1 MLLSEASSPDLEKR
15 KGIIERLA
23 TDLQKNGIKFRQSSS
38 TALDIFNGVTSAQPI
53 YTAVANKNG
62 AFDIIDKS
70 VERAKLTQVPEGADP
85 LFGDYN
91 DRGKLVSLHASEH
104 GSSTG
109 YFEGDNGIGMRNVY
123 NSGGISIV
131 DSANVRI
138 AANGDPM
145 YAHFEWRKEEQDE
158 VLVRIEVLRNG
169 QITRYRTPKKRDLK
183 IYPNAWGEWLA
194 IRNMYYHSPN
204 PAPEQLY
211 GACLQYILETIGSST
226 VNAAIRG
233 GKDKYMIKPAKEL
246 LDILEDI
253 FSNKVIDN
261 NFDEVSNDNAEHPMI
276 QFTPCDYITIKINC
290 RRPTLTAKGVQFV
303 VTNTDKTLLY
313 ADIKENNDDINTFG
327 YEIPVGTVTI
337 WSEREGTN
345 KRVLDN
351 EKIGD
356 VARLIVNY
364 VKANKA
370 LAVQAAEIKAKTT
383 AFNQKANARAAA
395 EKERIAKKVEKTH
408 ARLDRRDAAKQ
419 LKNSNKVDDVAS
431 SLWGSDEEYDKFLDS
446 LL

>member
-15 KGIIERLA
+15 KGVIERLA
-23 TDLQKNGIKFRQSSS
+23 ADLQKNGIKFQQKSS
-38 TALDIFNGVTSAQPI
+38 TVLDIFNGVTSAQPI

-62 AFDIIDKS
+62 AFDLIDKS
-70 VERAKLTQVPEGADP
+70 VERAKLTRIPNGAAP

-91 DRGKLVSLHASEH
+91 DRGKLMSLHTSER

-109 YFEGDNGIGMRNVY
+109 YFKGDNGIGMRNVY
-123 NSGGISIV
+123 NSGGISIMSS
-131 DSANVRI
+131 DDVRI
-138 AANGDPM
+138 SKNGEPLFG
-145 YAHFEWRKEEQDE
+145 HFEWVKEEQD
-158 VLVRIEVLRNG
+158 VMLKSIDTISNG
-169 QITRYRTPKKRDLK
+169 SVVNHKAPSLHARKADPSLWT
-183 IYPNAWGEWLA
+183 AWRELMTSYFMGTK
-194 IRNMYYHSPN
+194 
-204 PAPEQLY
+204 PAGEQLY
-211 GACLQYILETIGSST
+211 DIALRFIVETIGTST
-226 VNAAIRG
+226 VNAAIKG
-233 GKDKYMIKPAKEL
+233 GKDKYMIKPAQEL

-261 NFDEVSNDNAEHPMI
+261 NFDEVSKENAEHPLI
-276 QFTPCDYITIKINC
+276 QFTPCDHITIKINC

-313 ADIKENNDDINTFG
+313 TDIRKNNDNINTFG

-337 WSEREGTN
+337 WSDKYYN
-345 KRVLDN
+345 KRTLN
-351 EKIGD
+351 YEKIGD

-364 VKANKA
+364 IKANKA
-370 LAVQAAEIKAKTT
+370 LAVQAAAIKAKTT
-383 AFNQKANARAAA
+383 AFNQKANARAVA
-395 EKERIAKKVEKTH
+395 EKERIAKEVEKAH

-419 LKNSNKVDDVAS
+419 LKNTNKVDDVAS

>member
-23 TDLQKNGIKFRQSSS
+23 TDLEKNGIKFRQSSS

-62 AFDIIDKS
+62 AFDLIDKS
-70 VERAKLTQVPEGADP
+70 VERAKLSKLPTGAAP

-91 DRGKLVSLHASEH
+91 DRGKLMSLHASER

-109 YFEGDNGIGMRNVY
+109 YFEGNNGIGMRHVY
-123 NSGGISIV
+123 NKGGIDIMNSDLIYRAKNGEIEYGHEEW
-131 DSANVRI
+131 DSAI
-138 AANGDPM
+138 
-145 YAHFEWRKEEQDE
+145 QD
-158 VLVRIEVLRNG
+158 VTLVRIDIIRNG
-169 QITRYRTPKKRDLK
+169 QLVTQKKPGKRELK
-183 IYPNAWGEWLA
+183 ANPNARTDWSNAIQNFYYGKRLA
-194 IRNMYYHSPN
+194 N
-204 PAPEQLY
+204 EELY
-211 GACLQYILETIGSST
+211 DAALQYIVGTISSTT
-226 VNAAIRG
+226 VNAAIKS

-253 FSNKVIDN
+253 FSSKVIDN
-261 NFDEVSNDNAEHPMI
+261 NFDEVSNENAEHPMI

-290 RRPTLTAKGVQFV
+290 RRPTLAAKGVQFV

-313 ADIKENNDDINTFG
+313 ADIRKNNDNINTFG
-327 YEIPVGTVTI
+327 YEIPVGNVTI
-337 WSEREGTN
+337 WSEKDDN
-345 KRVLDN
+345 KRILDYT
-351 EKIGD
+351 KIGD

-364 VKANKA
+364 VKANKE
-370 LAVQAAEIKAKTT
+370 LAIQAAKIKAKTT
-383 AFNQKANARAAA
+383 AFNQKVNTRAAA
-395 EKERIAKKVEKTH
+395 EKERIAKEVEKAH

-419 LKNSNKVDDVAS
+419 LKNPNKVDDVAS
-431 SLWGSDEEYDKFLDS
+431 SLFGSDEEYDKFLDS

>member
-15 KGIIERLA
+15 KGVIERLA
-23 TDLQKNGIKFRQSSS
+23 ADLQKNGIKFQQKSS

-62 AFDIIDKS
+62 AFDLIDKS
-70 VERAKLTQVPEGADP
+70 VERAKLTRIPNSAAP

-91 DRGKLVSLHASEH
+91 DRGKLMSLHTSER

-109 YFEGDNGIGMRNVY
+109 YFEGDNGIGMRNVH
-123 NSGGISIV
+123 NSGGISIMSS
-131 DSANVRI
+131 DDVRI
-138 AANGDPM
+138 SKNGEPLFG
-145 YAHFEWRKEEQDE
+145 HFEWVKEEQD
-158 VLVRIEVLRNG
+158 VMLKSIDTISNGSVVNHKAPGLRARKADPSLW
-169 QITRYRTPKKRDLK
+169 T
-183 IYPNAWGEWLA
+183 AWRELMKSYFMGTK
-194 IRNMYYHSPN
+194 
-204 PAPEQLY
+204 PAGEQLY
-211 GACLQYILETIGSST
+211 DIALRFIVETIGTST
-226 VNAAIRG
+226 VNAAIKG
-233 GKDKYMIKPAKEL
+233 GKDKYMIKPAQEL

-261 NFDEVSNDNAEHPMI
+261 NFDEVSKENAEHPII
-276 QFTPCDYITIKINC
+276 QFTPCDHITIKINC

-313 ADIKENNDDINTFG
+313 TDIRKNNDNINTFG

-337 WSEREGTN
+337 WSDKYYN
-345 KRVLDN
+345 KRTLN
-351 EKIGD
+351 YEKIGD

-364 VKANKA
+364 IKANKA
-370 LAVQAAEIKAKTT
+370 LAVQAAAIKAKTT
-383 AFNQKANARAAA
+383 AFNQKANARAVA
-395 EKERIAKKVEKTH
+395 EKERIAKEVEKAH

-419 LKNSNKVDDVAS
+419 LKNTNKVDDVAS

>member
-15 KGIIERLA
+15 KGVIERLA
-23 TDLQKNGIKFRQSSS
+23 TDLEKNGIKFRQSSS

-53 YTAVANKNG
+53 YTAIANKNG
-62 AFDIIDKS
+62 AFDLIDKS
-70 VERAKLTQVPEGADP
+70 VERAKLTRIPNGAAP

-91 DRGKLVSLHASEH
+91 DRGKLMSLHTSER

-109 YFEGDNGIGMRNVY
+109 YFKGDNGIGMRNVY
-123 NSGGISIV
+123 NSGGISIMSS
-131 DSANVRI
+131 DDVRI
-138 AANGDPM
+138 SKNGEPLFG
-145 YAHFEWRKEEQDE
+145 HFEWVKEEQD
-158 VLVRIEVLRNG
+158 VMLKSIDTISNG
-169 QITRYRTPKKRDLK
+169 SVVNHKAPSLHARKADPSLWT
-183 IYPNAWGEWLA
+183 AWRELMKSYFMGTK
-194 IRNMYYHSPN
+194 
-204 PAPEQLY
+204 PAGEQLY
-211 GACLQYILETIGSST
+211 DIALRFIVETIGTST
-226 VNAAIRG
+226 VNAAIKG
-233 GKDKYMIKPAKEL
+233 GKDKYMIKPAQEL

-261 NFDEVSNDNAEHPMI
+261 NFDEVSKENAEHPLI
-276 QFTPCDYITIKINC
+276 QFTPCDHITIKINC

-313 ADIKENNDDINTFG
+313 TDIRKNNDNINTFG

-337 WSEREGTN
+337 WSDKDDN
-345 KRVLDN
+345 KRTLN
-351 EKIGD
+351 YEKIGD

-370 LAVQAAEIKAKTT
+370 LAVQAAAIKAKTT
-383 AFNQKANARAAA
+383 AFNQKANARAVA
-395 EKERIAKKVEKTH
+395 EKERIAKEVEKAH

-419 LKNSNKVDDVAS
+419 LKNLNKVDDVAS

>member
-23 TDLQKNGIKFRQSSS
+23 TDLEKNGIKFRQSSS

-62 AFDIIDKS
+62 AFDLIDKS
-70 VERAKLTQVPEGADP
+70 VERAKLTRIPNSAAP

-91 DRGKLVSLHASEH
+91 DRGKLMSLHTSER

-109 YFEGDNGIGMRNVY
+109 YFKGDNGIGMRNVY
-123 NSGGISIV
+123 NSGGISIMSS
-131 DSANVRI
+131 DDVRI
-138 AANGDPM
+138 SKNGEPLFG
-145 YAHFEWRKEEQDE
+145 HFEWVKEEQD
-158 VLVRIEVLRNG
+158 VMLKSIDTISNG
-169 QITRYRTPKKRDLK
+169 SVVNHKAPSLHARKADPSLWT
-183 IYPNAWGEWLA
+183 AWRELMKSYFMGTK
-194 IRNMYYHSPN
+194 
-204 PAPEQLY
+204 PAGEQLY
-211 GACLQYILETIGSST
+211 DIALRFIVETIGTST
-226 VNAAIRG
+226 VNAAIKG
-233 GKDKYMIKPAKEL
+233 GKDKYMIKPAQEL

-261 NFDEVSNDNAEHPMI
+261 NFDEVSKENAEHPII
-276 QFTPCDYITIKINC
+276 QFTPCDHITIKINC

-313 ADIKENNDDINTFG
+313 TDIKKNNDNINTFG

-337 WSEREGTN
+337 WSDKYYN
-345 KRVLDN
+345 KRTLN
-351 EKIGD
+351 YEKIGD

-364 VKANKA
+364 IKANKA
-370 LAVQAAEIKAKTT
+370 LAVQAAAIKAKTT
-383 AFNQKANARAAA
+383 AFNQKANARAVA
-395 EKERIAKKVEKTH
+395 EKERIAKEVEKTH

>member
-15 KGIIERLA
+15 KGVIERLA
-23 TDLQKNGIKFRQSSS
+23 TDLEKNGIKFRQSSS

-62 AFDIIDKS
+62 AFDLIDKS
-70 VERAKLTQVPEGADP
+70 VERAKLTRIPNSAAP

-91 DRGKLVSLHASEH
+91 DRGKLMSLHTSER

-123 NSGGISIV
+123 NSGGISIMSS
-131 DSANVRI
+131 DDVRI
-138 AANGDPM
+138 SKNGEPLFG
-145 YAHFEWRKEEQDE
+145 HFEWVNEEQD
-158 VLVRIEVLRNG
+158 VMLKSIDTISNGSVVNHKAPGLRARKADPSLW
-169 QITRYRTPKKRDLK
+169 T
-183 IYPNAWGEWLA
+183 AWRELMKSYFMGTK
-194 IRNMYYHSPN
+194 
-204 PAPEQLY
+204 PAGEQLY
-211 GACLQYILETIGSST
+211 DIALRFIVETIGTST
-226 VNAAIRG
+226 VNAAIKG
-233 GKDKYMIKPAKEL
+233 GKDKYMIKPAQEL

-253 FSNKVIDN
+253 FSSKVIDN
-261 NFDEVSNDNAEHPMI
+261 NFDEVSKENAEHPII
-276 QFTPCDYITIKINC
+276 QFTPCDHITIKINC

-313 ADIKENNDDINTFG
+313 TDIRKNNDNINTFG

-337 WSEREGTN
+337 WSDKYYN
-345 KRVLDN
+345 KRTLN
-351 EKIGD
+351 YEKIGD

-370 LAVQAAEIKAKTT
+370 LAVQAAAIKAKTT
-383 AFNQKANARAAA
+383 AFNQKANARAVA
-395 EKERIAKKVEKTH
+395 EKERIAKEVEKAH

-419 LKNSNKVDDVAS
+419 LKNTNKVDDVAS

>member
-15 KGIIERLA
+15 KGVIERLA
-23 TDLQKNGIKFRQSSS
+23 TDLEKNGIKFRQSSS

-62 AFDIIDKS
+62 AFDLIDKS
-70 VERAKLTQVPEGADP
+70 VERAKLTRIPNGAAP

-91 DRGKLVSLHASEH
+91 DRGKLMSLHTSER

-109 YFEGDNGIGMRNVY
+109 YFKGDNGIGMRNVY
-123 NSGGISIV
+123 NSGGISIMSS
-131 DSANVRI
+131 DDVRI
-138 AANGDPM
+138 SKNGEPLFG
-145 YAHFEWRKEEQDE
+145 HFEWVKEEQD
-158 VLVRIEVLRNG
+158 VMLKSIDTISNG
-169 QITRYRTPKKRDLK
+169 SVVNHKAPSLHARKADPSLWT
-183 IYPNAWGEWLA
+183 AWRELMKSYFMGTK
-194 IRNMYYHSPN
+194 
-204 PAPEQLY
+204 PAGEQLY
-211 GACLQYILETIGSST
+211 DIALRFIVETIGTST
-226 VNAAIRG
+226 VNAAIKG
-233 GKDKYMIKPAKEL
+233 GKDKYMIKPAQEL

-261 NFDEVSNDNAEHPMI
+261 NFDEVSKENAEHPII
-276 QFTPCDYITIKINC
+276 QFTPCDHITIKINC

-313 ADIKENNDDINTFG
+313 TDIRKNNDNINTFG

-337 WSEREGTN
+337 WSDKDDN
-345 KRVLDN
+345 KRTLN
-351 EKIGD
+351 YEKIGD

-370 LAVQAAEIKAKTT
+370 LAVQAAAIKAKTT
-383 AFNQKANARAAA
+383 AFNQKANARAVA
-395 EKERIAKKVEKTH
+395 EKERIAKEVEKAH

-419 LKNSNKVDDVAS
+419 LKNLNKVDDVAS

>member
-23 TDLQKNGIKFRQSSS
+23 TDLEKNGIKFRQSSS

-62 AFDIIDKS
+62 AFDLIDKS
-70 VERAKLTQVPEGADP
+70 VERAKLSKLPTGAAP

-91 DRGKLVSLHASEH
+91 DKGKLVSLHQSEH

-109 YFEGDNGIGMRNVY
+109 YFEGNNGIGMRHVY
-123 NSGGISIV
+123 NKGGIDIMNSDLIYRAKNGEIEYGHEEWY
-131 DSANVRI
+131 SAI
-138 AANGDPM
+138 
-145 YAHFEWRKEEQDE
+145 QD
-158 VLVRIEVLRNG
+158 VTLVRIDIIRNG
-169 QITRYRTPKKRDLK
+169 QLVTQKKPGKRELK
-183 IYPNAWGEWLA
+183 ANPNARTDWSNAIQNFYYGKRLA
-194 IRNMYYHSPN
+194 N
-204 PAPEQLY
+204 EELY
-211 GACLQYILETIGSST
+211 DAALQYIVGTISSTT
-226 VNAAIRG
+226 VNAAIKS

-253 FSNKVIDN
+253 FSSKVIDN
-261 NFDEVSNDNAEHPMI
+261 NFDEVSNENAEHPMI

-290 RRPTLTAKGVQFV
+290 RRPTLAAKGVQFV

-313 ADIKENNDDINTFG
+313 ADIRKNNDNINTFG
-327 YEIPVGTVTI
+327 YEIPVGNVTI
-337 WSEREGTN
+337 WSEKDDN
-345 KRVLDN
+345 KRILDYT
-351 EKIGD
+351 KIGD

-364 VKANKA
+364 VKANKE
-370 LAVQAAEIKAKTT
+370 LAIQAAKIKAKTT
-383 AFNQKANARAAA
+383 AFNQKVNTRAAA
-395 EKERIAKKVEKTH
+395 EKERIAKEVEKAH

-419 LKNSNKVDDVAS
+419 LKNPNKVDDVAS

>member
-23 TDLQKNGIKFRQSSS
+23 ADLQKNGIKFQQKGS

-62 AFDIIDKS
+62 AFDLIDKS
-70 VERAKLTQVPEGADP
+70 VERAKLTRMPNDAYP
-85 LFGDYN
+85 LFGNYN
-91 DRGKLVSLHASEH
+91 DKGKLVSLHQSEH

-109 YFEGDNGIGMRNVY
+109 YYEGENGIGMRHVY
-123 NSGGISIV
+123 NKGGIDIMNSDLIYRAKNGEIEYGHEEW
-131 DSANVRI
+131 DSAI
-138 AANGDPM
+138 
-145 YAHFEWRKEEQDE
+145 QD
-158 VLVRIEVLRNG
+158 VTLVRIDIIRNG
-169 QITRYRTPKKRDLK
+169 QLVTQKKPGKRELK
-183 IYPNAWGEWLA
+183 ANPNARTDWSNA
-194 IRNMYYHSPN
+194 IQNFYGKRLTN
-204 PAPEQLY
+204 EELY
-211 GACLQYILETIGSST
+211 DAALQYIVGTIGTTT
-226 VNAAIRG
+226 VNAAIKS

-253 FSNKVIDN
+253 FSSKVIDN
-261 NFDEVSNDNAEHPMI
+261 NFDEVSNENAEHPII

-290 RRPTLTAKGVQFV
+290 RRPTLAAKGVQFV

-313 ADIKENNDDINTFG
+313 ADIRKNNDNINTFG
-327 YEIPVGTVTI
+327 YEIPVGNVTI
-337 WSEREGTN
+337 WSEKDDN
-345 KRVLDN
+345 KRILDYT
-351 EKIGD
+351 KIGD

-364 VKANKA
+364 VKANKE
-370 LAVQAAEIKAKTT
+370 LAIQAAKIKAKTT
-383 AFNQKANARAAA
+383 AFNQKVNTRAAA
-395 EKERIAKKVEKTH
+395 EKERIAKEVEKAH

>member
-15 KGIIERLA
+15 KGVIERLA
-23 TDLQKNGIKFRQSSS
+23 TDLEKNGIKFRQSSS

-62 AFDIIDKS
+62 AFDLIDKS
-70 VERAKLTQVPEGADP
+70 VERAKLTRIPNSAAP

-91 DRGKLVSLHASEH
+91 DRGKLMSLHTSER

-109 YFEGDNGIGMRNVY
+109 YFKGDNGIGMRNVY
-123 NSGGISIV
+123 NSGGISIMSS
-131 DSANVRI
+131 DDVRI
-138 AANGDPM
+138 SKNGEPLFG
-145 YAHFEWRKEEQDE
+145 HFEWVKEEQD
-158 VLVRIEVLRNG
+158 VMLKSIDTISNGSVVNHKAPGLRARKADPSLW
-169 QITRYRTPKKRDLK
+169 T
-183 IYPNAWGEWLA
+183 AWRELMKSYFMGTK
-194 IRNMYYHSPN
+194 
-204 PAPEQLY
+204 PAGEQLY
-211 GACLQYILETIGSST
+211 DITLRFIVETIGTST
-226 VNAAIRG
+226 VNAAIKG
-233 GKDKYMIKPAKEL
+233 GKDKYMIKPAQEL

-261 NFDEVSNDNAEHPMI
+261 NFDEVSKENAEHPLI
-276 QFTPCDYITIKINC
+276 QFTPCDHITIKINC

-313 ADIKENNDDINTFG
+313 TDIRKNNDNINTFG

-337 WSEREGTN
+337 WSDKDDN
-345 KRVLDN
+345 KRTLN
-351 EKIGD
+351 YEKIGD

-370 LAVQAAEIKAKTT
+370 LAVQAAAIKAKTT
-383 AFNQKANARAAA
+383 AFNQKANARATA
-395 EKERIAKKVEKTH
+395 EKERIAKEVEKAH

-419 LKNSNKVDDVAS
+419 LKNTNKVDDVAS

>member
-15 KGIIERLA
+15 KGVIERLA
-23 TDLQKNGIKFRQSSS
+23 TDLEKNGIKFRQSSS

-62 AFDIIDKS
+62 AFDLIDKS
-70 VERAKLTQVPEGADP
+70 VERAKLTRIPNGAAP

-91 DRGKLVSLHASEH
+91 DRGKLMSLHTSER

-109 YFEGDNGIGMRNVY
+109 YFKGDNGIGMRNVY
-123 NSGGISIV
+123 NSGGISIMSS
-131 DSANVRI
+131 DDVRI
-138 AANGDPM
+138 SKNGEPLFG
-145 YAHFEWRKEEQDE
+145 HFEWVKEEQD
-158 VLVRIEVLRNG
+158 VMLKSIDTISNGSVVNHKAPGLRARKADPSLW
-169 QITRYRTPKKRDLK
+169 T
-183 IYPNAWGEWLA
+183 AWRELMKSYFMGTK
-194 IRNMYYHSPN
+194 
-204 PAPEQLY
+204 PAGEQLY
-211 GACLQYILETIGSST
+211 DIALRFIVETIGTST
-226 VNAAIRG
+226 VNAAIKG
-233 GKDKYMIKPAKEL
+233 GKDKYMIKPAQEL

-261 NFDEVSNDNAEHPMI
+261 NFDEVSKENAEHPII
-276 QFTPCDYITIKINC
+276 QFTPCDHITIKINC

-313 ADIKENNDDINTFG
+313 TDIRKNNDNINTFG

-337 WSEREGTN
+337 WSDKDDN
-345 KRVLDN
+345 KRTLN
-351 EKIGD
+351 YEKIGD

-364 VKANKA
+364 IKANKA
-370 LAVQAAEIKAKTT
+370 LAVQAAAIKAKTT
-383 AFNQKANARAAA
+383 AFNQKANARAVA
-395 EKERIAKKVEKTH
+395 EKERIAKEVEKAH

-419 LKNSNKVDDVAS
+419 LKNLNKVDDVAS

>member
-15 KGIIERLA
+15 KGVIERLA
-23 TDLQKNGIKFRQSSS
+23 ADLQKNGIKFQQKSS

-62 AFDIIDKS
+62 AFDLIDKS
-70 VERAKLTQVPEGADP
+70 VERAKLTRIPNSAAP

-91 DRGKLVSLHASEH
+91 DRGKLMSLHTSER

-109 YFEGDNGIGMRNVY
+109 YFKGDNGIGMRNVY
-123 NSGGISIV
+123 NSGGISIMSS
-131 DSANVRI
+131 DDVRI
-138 AANGDPM
+138 SKNGEPLFG
-145 YAHFEWRKEEQDE
+145 HFEWVKEEQD
-158 VLVRIEVLRNG
+158 VMLKSIDTISNG
-169 QITRYRTPKKRDLK
+169 SVVNHKAPSLHARKADPSLWT
-183 IYPNAWGEWLA
+183 AWRELMKSYFMGTK
-194 IRNMYYHSPN
+194 
-204 PAPEQLY
+204 PAGEQLY
-211 GACLQYILETIGSST
+211 DIALRFIVETIGTST
-226 VNAAIRG
+226 VNAAIKG
-233 GKDKYMIKPAKEL
+233 GKDKYMIKPAQEL

-261 NFDEVSNDNAEHPMI
+261 NFDEVSKENAEHPLI
-276 QFTPCDYITIKINC
+276 QFTPCDHITIKINC

-313 ADIKENNDDINTFG
+313 TDIRKNNDNINTFG

-337 WSEREGTN
+337 WSDKDYN
-345 KRVLDN
+345 KRTLN
-351 EKIGD
+351 YEKIGD

-370 LAVQAAEIKAKTT
+370 LAVQAAAIKAKTT
-383 AFNQKANARAAA
+383 AFNQKANARAVA
-395 EKERIAKKVEKTH
+395 EKERIAKEVEKAH

-419 LKNSNKVDDVAS
+419 LKNTNKVDDVAS

>member
-23 TDLQKNGIKFRQSSS
+23 TDLEKNGIKFRQSSS

-62 AFDIIDKS
+62 AFDLIDKS
-70 VERAKLTQVPEGADP
+70 VERAKLTRIPNGAAP

-91 DRGKLVSLHASEH
+91 DRGKLMSLHTSER

-109 YFEGDNGIGMRNVY
+109 YFKGDNGIGMRNVY
-123 NSGGISIV
+123 NSGGISIMSS
-131 DSANVRI
+131 DDVRI
-138 AANGDPM
+138 SKNGEPLFG
-145 YAHFEWRKEEQDE
+145 HFEWVKEEQD
-158 VLVRIEVLRNG
+158 VMLKSIDTISNG
-169 QITRYRTPKKRDLK
+169 SVVNHKAPSLHARKADPSLWT
-183 IYPNAWGEWLA
+183 AWRELMKSYFMGTK
-194 IRNMYYHSPN
+194 
-204 PAPEQLY
+204 PAGEQLY
-211 GACLQYILETIGSST
+211 DIALRFIVETIGTST
-226 VNAAIRG
+226 VNAAIKG
-233 GKDKYMIKPAKEL
+233 GKDKYMIKPAQEL

-261 NFDEVSNDNAEHPMI
+261 NFDEVSKENAEHPII
-276 QFTPCDYITIKINC
+276 QFTPCDHITIKINC

-313 ADIKENNDDINTFG
+313 TDIRKNNDNINTFG

-337 WSEREGTN
+337 WSDKDDN
-345 KRVLDN
+345 KRTLN
-351 EKIGD
+351 YEKIGD

-370 LAVQAAEIKAKTT
+370 LAVQAAAIKAKTT
-383 AFNQKANARAAA
+383 AFNQKANARAVA
-395 EKERIAKKVEKTH
+395 EKERIAKEVETAH

-419 LKNSNKVDDVAS
+419 LKNLNKVDDVAS

>member
-15 KGIIERLA
+15 KGVIERLA
-23 TDLQKNGIKFRQSSS
+23 ADLQKNGIKFQQKSS

-62 AFDIIDKS
+62 AFDLIDKS
-70 VERAKLTQVPEGADP
+70 VERAKLTRIPDSAAP

-91 DRGKLVSLHASEH
+91 DRGKLMSLHTSER

-109 YFEGDNGIGMRNVY
+109 YFKGDNGIGMRNVY
-123 NSGGISIV
+123 NSGGISIMSS
-131 DSANVRI
+131 DDVRI
-138 AANGDPM
+138 SKNGEPLFG
-145 YAHFEWRKEEQDE
+145 HFEWVKEEQD
-158 VLVRIEVLRNG
+158 VMLKSIDTISNGSVVNHKAPGLRARKADPSLW
-169 QITRYRTPKKRDLK
+169 T
-183 IYPNAWGEWLA
+183 AWRELMKSYFMGTK
-194 IRNMYYHSPN
+194 
-204 PAPEQLY
+204 PAGEQLY
-211 GACLQYILETIGSST
+211 DIALRFIVETIGTST
-226 VNAAIRG
+226 VNAAIKG
-233 GKDKYMIKPAKEL
+233 GKDKYMIKPAQEL

-261 NFDEVSNDNAEHPMI
+261 NFDEVSKENAEHPLI
-276 QFTPCDYITIKINC
+276 QFTPCDHITIKINC

-313 ADIKENNDDINTFG
+313 TDIRKNNDNINTFG

-337 WSEREGTN
+337 WSDKYYN
-345 KRVLDN
+345 KRTLN
-351 EKIGD
+351 YEKIGD

-364 VKANKA
+364 IKANKA
-370 LAVQAAEIKAKTT
+370 LAVQAAAIKAKTT
-383 AFNQKANARAAA
+383 AFNQKANARATA
-395 EKERIAKKVEKTH
+395 EKERIAKEVEKAH
-408 ARLDRRDAAKQ
+408 ARLDIRDAAKQ
-419 LKNSNKVDDVAS
+419 LKNTNKVDDVAS

>member
-15 KGIIERLA
+15 KGVIERLA
-23 TDLQKNGIKFRQSSS
+23 TDLEKNGIKFRQSSS

-62 AFDIIDKS
+62 AFDLIDKS
-70 VERAKLTQVPEGADP
+70 VERAKLTRIPNGAAP

-91 DRGKLVSLHASEH
+91 DRGKLMSLHTSER

-109 YFEGDNGIGMRNVY
+109 YFKGDNGIGMRNVY
-123 NSGGISIV
+123 NSGGISIMSS
-131 DSANVRI
+131 DDVRI
-138 AANGDPM
+138 SKNGEPLFG
-145 YAHFEWRKEEQDE
+145 HFEWVKEEQD
-158 VLVRIEVLRNG
+158 VMLKSIDTISNG
-169 QITRYRTPKKRDLK
+169 SVVNHKAPSLHARKADPSLWT
-183 IYPNAWGEWLA
+183 AWRELMKSYFMGTK
-194 IRNMYYHSPN
+194 
-204 PAPEQLY
+204 PAGEQLY
-211 GACLQYILETIGSST
+211 DIALRFIVETIGTST
-226 VNAAIRG
+226 VNAAIKG
-233 GKDKYMIKPAKEL
+233 GKDKYMIKPAQEL

-261 NFDEVSNDNAEHPMI
+261 NFDEVSKENAEHPLI
-276 QFTPCDYITIKINC
+276 QFTPCDHITIKINC

-313 ADIKENNDDINTFG
+313 TDIRKNNDNINTFG

-337 WSEREGTN
+337 WSDKDDN
-345 KRVLDN
+345 KRTLN
-351 EKIGD
+351 YEKIGD

-370 LAVQAAEIKAKTT
+370 LAVQAAAIKAKTT
-383 AFNQKANARAAA
+383 AFKQKANARAVA
-395 EKERIAKKVEKTH
+395 EKERIAKEVEKSH

-419 LKNSNKVDDVAS
+419 LKNTNKVDDVAS

>member
-15 KGIIERLA
+15 KGVIERLA
-23 TDLQKNGIKFRQSSS
+23 ADLQKNGIKFQQKSS

-62 AFDIIDKS
+62 AFDLIDKS
-70 VERAKLTQVPEGADP
+70 VERAKLTSIPNYADP

-91 DRGKLVSLHASEH
+91 DRGKLMSLHTSER

-109 YFEGDNGIGMRNVY
+109 YFKGVNGIGMRKVY
-123 NSGGISIV
+123 NSGGISIMSS
-131 DSANVRI
+131 DDVRI
-138 AANGDPM
+138 SKNGEPLFG
-145 YAHFEWRKEEQDE
+145 HFEWVKEEQD
-158 VLVRIEVLRNG
+158 VMLKSIDTISNG
-169 QITRYRTPKKRDLK
+169 SVVNHKAPSLHARKADPSLWT
-183 IYPNAWGEWLA
+183 AWRELMKSYFMGTK
-194 IRNMYYHSPN
+194 
-204 PAPEQLY
+204 PAREQLY
-211 GACLQYILETIGSST
+211 DIALRFIVETIGTST
-226 VNAAIRG
+226 VNAAIKG
-233 GKDKYMIKPAKEL
+233 GKDKYMIKPAQEL

-261 NFDEVSNDNAEHPMI
+261 NFDEVSKENAEHPLI
-276 QFTPCDYITIKINC
+276 QFTPCDHITIKINC

-313 ADIKENNDDINTFG
+313 TDIRKNNDNINTFG

-337 WSEREGTN
+337 WSDKHYN
-345 KRVLDN
+345 KRTLN
-351 EKIGD
+351 YEKIGD

-364 VKANKA
+364 IKANKA
-370 LAVQAAEIKAKTT
+370 LAVQAAAIKAKTT
-383 AFNQKANARAAA
+383 AFNQKANARAVA
-395 EKERIAKKVEKTH
+395 EKERIAKEVEKAH

-419 LKNSNKVDDVAS
+419 LKNTNKVDDVAS

>member
-15 KGIIERLA
+15 KGIIERLT
-23 TDLQKNGIKFRQSSS
+23 TDLEKNGIKFRQSSS

-62 AFDIIDKS
+62 AFDLIDKS
-70 VERAKLTQVPEGADP
+70 VERAKLTRIPNGAAP

-91 DRGKLVSLHASEH
+91 DRGKLMSLHTSER

-123 NSGGISIV
+123 NSGGISIMSS
-131 DSANVRI
+131 DDVRI
-138 AANGDPM
+138 SKNGEPLFG
-145 YAHFEWRKEEQDE
+145 HFEWVKEEQD
-158 VLVRIEVLRNG
+158 VMLKSIDTISNGSVVNHKAPGLR
-169 QITRYRTPKKRDLK
+169 TRKADPSLWT
-183 IYPNAWGEWLA
+183 AWRELMKSYFMGTK
-194 IRNMYYHSPN
+194 
-204 PAPEQLY
+204 PAGEQLY
-211 GACLQYILETIGSST
+211 DIALRFIVETIGTST
-226 VNAAIRG
+226 VNAAIKG
-233 GKDKYMIKPAKEL
+233 GKDKYMIKPAQEL

-261 NFDEVSNDNAEHPMI
+261 NLVEVSKENAEHPII
-276 QFTPCDYITIKINC
+276 QFTPCDHITIKINC

-313 ADIKENNDDINTFG
+313 TDIRKNNDNINTFG

-337 WSEREGTN
+337 WSDKDDN
-345 KRVLDN
+345 KRTLN
-351 EKIGD
+351 YEKIGD

-370 LAVQAAEIKAKTT
+370 LAVQAAAIKAKTT
-383 AFNQKANARAAA
+383 AFNQKANARAVA
-395 EKERIAKKVEKTH
+395 EKERIAKEVEKAH

-419 LKNSNKVDDVAS
+419 LKNTNKVDDVAS

>member
-15 KGIIERLA
+15 KSVIERLA
-23 TDLQKNGIKFRQSSS
+23 TDLEKNGIKFRQSSS

-62 AFDIIDKS
+62 AFDLIDKS
-70 VERAKLTQVPEGADP
+70 VERAKLTRIPNGAAP

-91 DRGKLVSLHASEH
+91 DRGKLMSLHTSER

-109 YFEGDNGIGMRNVY
+109 YFKGDNGIGMRNVY
-123 NSGGISIV
+123 NSGGISIMSS
-131 DSANVRI
+131 DDVRI
-138 AANGDPM
+138 SKNGEPLFG
-145 YAHFEWRKEEQDE
+145 HFEWVKEEQD
-158 VLVRIEVLRNG
+158 VMLKSIDTISNG
-169 QITRYRTPKKRDLK
+169 SVVNHKAPSLHARKADPSLWT
-183 IYPNAWGEWLA
+183 AWRELMKSYFMGTK
-194 IRNMYYHSPN
+194 
-204 PAPEQLY
+204 PAGEQLY
-211 GACLQYILETIGSST
+211 DIALRFIVETIGTST
-226 VNAAIRG
+226 VNAAIKG
-233 GKDKYMIKPAKEL
+233 GKDKYMIKPAQEL

-261 NFDEVSNDNAEHPMI
+261 NFDEVSKENAEHPLI
-276 QFTPCDYITIKINC
+276 QFTPCDHITIKINC

-313 ADIKENNDDINTFG
+313 TDIRKNNDNINTFG

-337 WSEREGTN
+337 WSDKDDN
-345 KRVLDN
+345 KRTLN
-351 EKIGD
+351 YEKIGD

-364 VKANKA
+364 VKANKT
-370 LAVQAAEIKAKTT
+370 LAVQAAAIKAKTT
-383 AFNQKANARAAA
+383 AFNQKANARAVA
-395 EKERIAKKVEKTH
+395 EKERIAKEVEKAH

-419 LKNSNKVDDVAS
+419 LKNLNKVDDVAS

>member
-23 TDLQKNGIKFRQSSS
+23 IDLEKNGIKFRQSSS

-70 VERAKLTQVPEGADP
+70 VERAKLSRLPDGAAP

-91 DRGKLVSLHASEH
+91 DRGKLMSLHTSKR

-123 NSGGISIV
+123 NSGGISIMSS
-131 DSANVRI
+131 DDVRVST
-138 AANGDPM
+138 NGETLFG
-145 YAHFEWRKEEQDE
+145 HFEWVNAEQD
-158 VLVRIEVLRNG
+158 VMLKRIDTIVNGSIVNHKAPGLRA
-169 QITRYRTPKKRDLK
+169 RK
-183 IYPNAWGEWLA
+183 A
-194 IRNMYYHSPN
+194 N
-204 PAPEQLY
+204 PSLWTDWRELIKSYFMGTKPAGEQLY
-211 GACLQYILETIGSST
+211 DIALRFIVETIGTTT
-226 VNAAIRG
+226 VNAAIKG
-233 GKDKYMIKPAKEL
+233 GKDKYMIKPAQEL
-246 LDILEDI
+246 LEILEDV
-253 FSNKVIDN
+253 FSSKIIDN
-261 NFDEVSNDNAEHPMI
+261 NFDEVSNTNAEHPMI
-276 QFTPCDYITIKINC
+276 QFTPCDYITIKVNVS
-290 RRPTLTAKGVQFV
+290 RPTLTARGVLFTV
-303 VTNTDKTLLY
+303 LNTDKTILY
-313 ADIKENNDDINTFG
+313 NDVRKNNEAINTPG
-327 YEIPVGTVTI
+327 YEIKIGAITVM
-337 WSEREGTN
+337 SERIDG

-351 EKIGD
+351 AKIGD

-383 AFNQKANARAAA
+383 AFNQKANARATA
-395 EKERIAKKVEKTH
+395 EKERIAKEVEKAR

-431 SLWGSDEEYDKFLDS
+431 SLWGSDEDYDKFLDS

>member
-15 KGIIERLA
+15 KGVIERLA
-23 TDLQKNGIKFRQSSS
+23 ADLQKNGIKFQQKSS

-62 AFDIIDKS
+62 AFDLIDKS
-70 VERAKLTQVPEGADP
+70 VERAKLTRIPNGAAP

-91 DRGKLVSLHASEH
+91 DRGKLMSLHTSER

-109 YFEGDNGIGMRNVY
+109 YFKGDNGIGMRNVY
-123 NSGGISIV
+123 NSGGISIMSS
-131 DSANVRI
+131 DDVRI
-138 AANGDPM
+138 SKNGEPLFG
-145 YAHFEWRKEEQDE
+145 HFEWVKEEQD
-158 VLVRIEVLRNG
+158 VMLKSIDTISNG
-169 QITRYRTPKKRDLK
+169 SVVNHKAPSLHARKADPSLWT
-183 IYPNAWGEWLA
+183 AWRELMKSYFMGTK
-194 IRNMYYHSPN
+194 
-204 PAPEQLY
+204 PAGEQLY
-211 GACLQYILETIGSST
+211 DIALRFIVETIGTST
-226 VNAAIRG
+226 VNAAIKG
-233 GKDKYMIKPAKEL
+233 GKDKYMIKPAQEL

-261 NFDEVSNDNAEHPMI
+261 NFDEVSKENAEHPLI
-276 QFTPCDYITIKINC
+276 QFTPCDHITIKINC

-313 ADIKENNDDINTFG
+313 TDIRKNNDNINTFG

-337 WSEREGTN
+337 WSDKDDN
-345 KRVLDN
+345 KRTLN
-351 EKIGD
+351 YEKIGD

-370 LAVQAAEIKAKTT
+370 LAVQAAAIKAKTT
-383 AFNQKANARAAA
+383 AFNQKANARATA
-395 EKERIAKKVEKTH
+395 EKERIAKEVEKAH

-419 LKNSNKVDDVAS
+419 LKNTNKVDDVAS

>member
-15 KGIIERLA
+15 KGVIERLA
-23 TDLQKNGIKFRQSSS
+23 TDLEKNGIKFKQSSS

-62 AFDIIDKS
+62 AFDLIDKS
-70 VERAKLTQVPEGADP
+70 VERAKLTRIPNGAAP

-91 DRGKLVSLHASEH
+91 DRGKLMSLHTSER

-109 YFEGDNGIGMRNVY
+109 YFKGDNGIGMRNVY
-123 NSGGISIV
+123 NSGGISIMSS
-131 DSANVRI
+131 DDVRI
-138 AANGDPM
+138 SKNGEPLFG
-145 YAHFEWRKEEQDE
+145 HFEWVKEEQD
-158 VLVRIEVLRNG
+158 VMLKSIDTISNG
-169 QITRYRTPKKRDLK
+169 SVVNHKAPSLHARKADPSLWT
-183 IYPNAWGEWLA
+183 AWRELMKSYFMGTK
-194 IRNMYYHSPN
+194 
-204 PAPEQLY
+204 PAGEQLY
-211 GACLQYILETIGSST
+211 DIALRFIVETIGTST
-226 VNAAIRG
+226 VNAAIKG
-233 GKDKYMIKPAKEL
+233 GKDKYMIKPAQEL

-261 NFDEVSNDNAEHPMI
+261 NFDEVSKENAEHPII
-276 QFTPCDYITIKINC
+276 QFTPCDHITIKINC

-313 ADIKENNDDINTFG
+313 TDIRKNNDNINTFG

-337 WSEREGTN
+337 WSDKYYN
-345 KRVLDN
+345 KRTLN
-351 EKIGD
+351 YEKIGD

-364 VKANKA
+364 IKANKA
-370 LAVQAAEIKAKTT
+370 LAAQAAAIKAKTT
-383 AFNQKANARAAA
+383 AFNQKANARAVA
-395 EKERIAKKVEKTH
+395 EKERIAKEVEKAH

-419 LKNSNKVDDVAS
+419 LKNTNKVDDVAS

>member
-23 TDLQKNGIKFRQSSS
+23 TDLEKNGIKFRQSSS

-70 VERAKLTQVPEGADP
+70 VERAKLTQVPEGAAP

-91 DRGKLVSLHASEH
+91 DRGKLMSLHTSER

-123 NSGGISIV
+123 NSGGISIMSSDDV
-131 DSANVRI
+131 RISAN
-138 AANGDPM
+138 GEPLFG
-145 YAHFEWRKEEQDE
+145 HFEWVKEEQD
-158 VLVRIEVLRNG
+158 VMLKSIDTISNGSVVNHKAPGVRAR
-169 QITRYRTPKKRDLK
+169 K
-183 IYPNAWGEWLA
+183 A
-194 IRNMYYHSPN
+194 N
-204 PAPEQLY
+204 PSLWTDWRELMQEYFRGTKPAGEQLY
-211 GACLQYILETIGSST
+211 DIALRFIVETIGTST
-226 VNAAIRG
+226 VNAAIKG
-233 GKDKYMIKPAKEL
+233 GKDKYMIKPAQEL
-246 LDILEDI
+246 LEILEDV

-261 NFDEVSNDNAEHPMI
+261 NFDEVSNTNAEHPMI
-276 QFTPCDYITIKINC
+276 QFTPCDYITIKVNVS
-290 RRPTLTAKGVQFV
+290 RPTLTARGVLFTV
-303 VTNTDKTLLY
+303 FNTDKTILY
-313 ADIKENNDDINTFG
+313 SDVRKNREAINTPG
-327 YEIPVGTVTI
+327 YEIKIGAITVM
-337 WSEREGTN
+337 SEHIDG
-345 KRVLDN
+345 KRRLDSA
-351 EKIGD
+351 KIGD

-364 VKANKA
+364 VKANKE
-370 LAVQAAEIKAKTT
+370 LAVEAAEIKAKTT
-383 AFNQKANARAAA
+383 AFNQKANARATA
-395 EKERIAKKVEKTH
+395 EKERIAKEVEKAR

-419 LKNSNKVDDVAS
+419 LKNPNKVDDVAS

>member
-15 KGIIERLA
+15 KGVIERLA
-23 TDLQKNGIKFRQSSS
+23 ADLQKNGIKFQQKSS

-62 AFDIIDKS
+62 AFDLIDKS
-70 VERAKLTQVPEGADP
+70 VERAKLTSIPNYADP

-91 DRGKLVSLHASEH
+91 DRGKLMSLHTSER

-109 YFEGDNGIGMRNVY
+109 YFKGVNGIGMRKVY
-123 NSGGISIV
+123 NSGGISIMSS
-131 DSANVRI
+131 DDVRI
-138 AANGDPM
+138 SKNGEPLFG
-145 YAHFEWRKEEQDE
+145 HFEWVKEEQD
-158 VLVRIEVLRNG
+158 VMLKSIDTISNG
-169 QITRYRTPKKRDLK
+169 SVVNHKAPSLHARKADPSLWT
-183 IYPNAWGEWLA
+183 AWRELMKSYFMGTK
-194 IRNMYYHSPN
+194 
-204 PAPEQLY
+204 PAREQLY
-211 GACLQYILETIGSST
+211 DIALRFIVETIGTST
-226 VNAAIRG
+226 VNAAIKG
-233 GKDKYMIKPAKEL
+233 GKDKYMIKPAQEL

-261 NFDEVSNDNAEHPMI
+261 NFDEVSKENVEHPLI
-276 QFTPCDYITIKINC
+276 QFTPCDHITIKINC

-313 ADIKENNDDINTFG
+313 TDIRKNNDNINTFG

-337 WSEREGTN
+337 WSDKHYN
-345 KRVLDN
+345 KRTLN
-351 EKIGD
+351 YEKIGD

-364 VKANKA
+364 IKANKA
-370 LAVQAAEIKAKTT
+370 LAVQAAAIKAKTT
-383 AFNQKANARAAA
+383 AFNQKANARAVA
-395 EKERIAKKVEKTH
+395 EKERIAKEVEKAH

-419 LKNSNKVDDVAS
+419 LKNTNKVDDVAS

>member
-23 TDLQKNGIKFRQSSS
+23 ADLQKNGIKFQQKGS

-62 AFDIIDKS
+62 AFDLIDKS
-70 VERAKLTQVPEGADP
+70 VERAKLTRMPNDAYP
-85 LFGDYN
+85 LFGNYN
-91 DRGKLVSLHASEH
+91 DKGKLVSLHQSEH

-109 YFEGDNGIGMRNVY
+109 YFEGNNGIGMRHVY
-123 NSGGISIV
+123 NSGGIDIMNSDLIYRAKNDEIEYGHEDW
-131 DSANVRI
+131 DSELKDVT
-138 AANGDPM
+138 
-145 YAHFEWRKEEQDE
+145 
-158 VLVRIEVLRNG
+158 LVRIDIIRNG
-169 QITRYRTPKKRDLK
+169 QLVTQKKPGKRELK
-183 IYPNAWGEWLA
+183 ANPNARTDWLHA
-194 IRNMYYHSPN
+194 IQNFYGKRLAN
-204 PAPEQLY
+204 EELY
-211 GACLQYILETIGSST
+211 DAALQYIVGTISSTT
-226 VNAAIRG
+226 VNAAIKS

-253 FSNKVIDN
+253 FSSKVIDN
-261 NFDEVSNDNAEHPMI
+261 NFDEVSNENAEHPMI

-290 RRPTLTAKGVQFV
+290 RRPTLAAKGVQFV

-313 ADIKENNDDINTFG
+313 ADIRKNNDNINTFG
-327 YEIPVGTVTI
+327 YEIPVGNVTI
-337 WSEREGTN
+337 WSEKDDN
-345 KRVLDN
+345 KRILDYT
-351 EKIGD
+351 KIGD

-364 VKANKA
+364 VKANKE
-370 LAVQAAEIKAKTT
+370 LAIQAAKIKAKTT

-395 EKERIAKKVEKTH
+395 EKERIAKEVEKAH
-408 ARLDRRDAAKQ
+408 ARLDRRDAAKR
-419 LKNSNKVDDVAS
+419 LKNTNKVDDVAS

>member
-1 MLLSEASSPDLEKR
+1 MLLSEVSSPDLEKR
-15 KGIIERLA
+15 KSVIERLA
-23 TDLQKNGIKFRQSSS
+23 ADLQKNGIKFQQKSS

-62 AFDIIDKS
+62 AFDLIDKS
-70 VERAKLTQVPEGADP
+70 VERAKLTRIPNGAAQ

-91 DRGKLVSLHASEH
+91 DRGKLMSLHTSER

-109 YFEGDNGIGMRNVY
+109 YFKGDNGIGMRNVY
-123 NSGGISIV
+123 NSGGISIMSS
-131 DSANVRI
+131 DDVRI
-138 AANGDPM
+138 SKNGEPLFG
-145 YAHFEWRKEEQDE
+145 HFEWVKEEQD
-158 VLVRIEVLRNG
+158 VMLKSIDTISNG
-169 QITRYRTPKKRDLK
+169 SVVNHKAPSLHARKADPSLWT
-183 IYPNAWGEWLA
+183 AWRELMKSYFMGTK
-194 IRNMYYHSPN
+194 
-204 PAPEQLY
+204 PAREQLY
-211 GACLQYILETIGSST
+211 DIALRFIVETIGTST
-226 VNAAIRG
+226 VNAAIKG
-233 GKDKYMIKPAKEL
+233 GKDKYMIKPAQEL

-261 NFDEVSNDNAEHPMI
+261 NFDEVSKENAEHPII
-276 QFTPCDYITIKINC
+276 QFTPCDHITIKINC

-313 ADIKENNDDINTFG
+313 TDIRKNNDNINTFG

-337 WSEREGTN
+337 WSDKYYN
-345 KRVLDN
+345 KRTLN
-351 EKIGD
+351 YEKIGD

-364 VKANKA
+364 IKANKA
-370 LAVQAAEIKAKTT
+370 LAVQAAAIKAKTT
-383 AFNQKANARAAA
+383 AFNQKANARAVA
-395 EKERIAKKVEKTH
+395 EKERIAKEVEKAH

-419 LKNSNKVDDVAS
+419 LKNLNKVDDVAS

>member
-23 TDLQKNGIKFRQSSS
+23 TDLEKNGIKFRQSSS

-70 VERAKLTQVPEGADP
+70 VERAKLTQIPDGAAP

-91 DRGKLVSLHASEH
+91 DRGKLMSLHTSER

-123 NSGGISIV
+123 NSGGITIMSS
-131 DSANVRI
+131 DDVRI
-138 AANGDPM
+138 STNGEPLFG
-145 YAHFEWRKEEQDE
+145 HFEWVKEEQD
-158 VLVRIEVLRNG
+158 VMLKSIDTIVNGSIVNHKAPGLRARKANPSLW
-169 QITRYRTPKKRDLK
+169 T
-183 IYPNAWGEWLA
+183 EWRELMQEYF
-194 IRNMYYHSPN
+194 RGTK
-204 PAPEQLY
+204 PAGEQLY
-211 GACLQYILETIGSST
+211 DIALRFIVETIGTTT
-226 VNAAIRG
+226 VNAAIKG
-233 GKDKYMIKPAKEL
+233 GKDKYMIKPAQEL
-246 LDILEDI
+246 LEILEDV
-253 FSNKVIDN
+253 FSSKIIDN
-261 NFDEVSNDNAEHPMI
+261 NFDEVSNTNAEHPMI
-276 QFTPCDYITIKINC
+276 QFTPCDYITIKVNVS
-290 RRPTLTAKGVQFV
+290 RPTLTARGVLFSV
-303 VTNTDKTLLY
+303 FNTDKTILY
-313 ADIKENNDDINTFG
+313 NDVRKNNEAINTPG
-327 YEIPVGTVTI
+327 YEIKIGAITVM
-337 WSEREGTN
+337 SEHIDG
-345 KRVLDN
+345 KRKLDSA
-351 EKIGD
+351 KIGD

-383 AFNQKANARAAA
+383 AFNQKANARATA
-395 EKERIAKKVEKTH
+395 EKERIAKEVEKAR

-431 SLWGSDEEYDKFLDS
+431 SLWGSDEDYDKFLDS

>member
-23 TDLQKNGIKFRQSSS
+23 TDLEKNGIKFRQSSS

-62 AFDIIDKS
+62 AFDLIDKS
-70 VERAKLTQVPEGADP
+70 VERAKLTRIPNGAAP

-91 DRGKLVSLHASEH
+91 DRGKLMSLHTSER

-109 YFEGDNGIGMRNVY
+109 YFKGDNGIGMRNVY
-123 NSGGISIV
+123 NSGGISIMSS
-131 DSANVRI
+131 DDVRI
-138 AANGDPM
+138 SKNGEPLFG
-145 YAHFEWRKEEQDE
+145 HFEWVKEEQD
-158 VLVRIEVLRNG
+158 VMLKSIDTISNG
-169 QITRYRTPKKRDLK
+169 SVVNHKAPSLHARKADPSLWT
-183 IYPNAWGEWLA
+183 AWRELMKSYFMGTK
-194 IRNMYYHSPN
+194 
-204 PAPEQLY
+204 PAGEQLY
-211 GACLQYILETIGSST
+211 DIALRFIVETIGTST
-226 VNAAIRG
+226 VNAAIKG
-233 GKDKYMIKPAKEL
+233 GKDKYMIKPAQEL

-261 NFDEVSNDNAEHPMI
+261 NFDEVSKENAEHPII
-276 QFTPCDYITIKINC
+276 QFTPCDHITIKINC

-313 ADIKENNDDINTFG
+313 TDIKKNNDNINTFG

-337 WSEREGTN
+337 WSDKDDN
-345 KRVLDN
+345 KRTLN
-351 EKIGD
+351 YEKIGD

-364 VKANKA
+364 IKANKA
-370 LAVQAAEIKAKTT
+370 LAVQAAAIKAKTT
-383 AFNQKANARAAA
+383 AFNQKANARAVA
-395 EKERIAKKVEKTH
+395 EKERIAKEVEKAH

-419 LKNSNKVDDVAS
+419 LKNTNKVDDVAS

>member
-15 KGIIERLA
+15 KGVIERLA
-23 TDLQKNGIKFRQSSS
+23 TDLEKNGIKFRQSSS

-62 AFDIIDKS
+62 AFDLIDKS
-70 VERAKLTQVPEGADP
+70 VERAKLTRIPNGAAP

-91 DRGKLVSLHASEH
+91 DKGKLMSLHTSER

-109 YFEGDNGIGMRNVY
+109 YFKGDNGIGMRNVY
-123 NSGGISIV
+123 NSGGISIMSS
-131 DSANVRI
+131 DDVRI
-138 AANGDPM
+138 SKNGELLFG
-145 YAHFEWRKEEQDE
+145 HFEWVKEEQD
-158 VLVRIEVLRNG
+158 VMLKSIDTISNG
-169 QITRYRTPKKRDLK
+169 SVVNHKAPSLHARKADPSLWT
-183 IYPNAWGEWLA
+183 AWRELMKSYFMGTK
-194 IRNMYYHSPN
+194 
-204 PAPEQLY
+204 PAGEQLY
-211 GACLQYILETIGSST
+211 DIALRFIVETIGTST
-226 VNAAIRG
+226 VNAAIKG
-233 GKDKYMIKPAKEL
+233 GKDKYMIKPAQEL

-261 NFDEVSNDNAEHPMI
+261 NFDEVSKENAEHPII
-276 QFTPCDYITIKINC
+276 QFTPCDHITIKINC

-313 ADIKENNDDINTFG
+313 TDIRKNNDNINTFG

-337 WSEREGTN
+337 LSDKHYN
-345 KRVLDN
+345 KRTLN
-351 EKIGD
+351 YEKIGD

-370 LAVQAAEIKAKTT
+370 LAVQAAAIKAKTT
-383 AFNQKANARAAA
+383 AFNQKANARAVA
-395 EKERIAKKVEKTH
+395 EKERIAKEVEKAH

-419 LKNSNKVDDVAS
+419 LKNLNKVDDVAS

>member
-23 TDLQKNGIKFRQSSS
+23 TDLEKNGIKFRQSSS
-38 TALDIFNGVTSAQPI
+38 TALDIFNGVTSAQPV

-70 VERAKLTQVPEGADP
+70 VERAKLTQVPKGAAP

-91 DRGKLVSLHASEH
+91 DRGKLMSLHTSER

-109 YFEGDNGIGMRNVY
+109 YFEGNNGIGMRHVY
-123 NSGGISIV
+123 NKGGIDIMNSDLIYRAKNGEIEYGHEEWN
-131 DSANVRI
+131 SAI
-138 AANGDPM
+138 
-145 YAHFEWRKEEQDE
+145 QD
-158 VLVRIEVLRNG
+158 VTLVRIDIIRNG
-169 QITRYRTPKKRDLK
+169 QLVTQKKPGRRELK
-183 IYPNAWGEWLA
+183 ANPNARTDWSNAIQNFYYGKRLA
-194 IRNMYYHSPN
+194 N
-204 PAPEQLY
+204 EELY
-211 GACLQYILETIGSST
+211 DAALQYIVGTISSTT
-226 VNAAIRG
+226 VNAAIKS

-253 FSNKVIDN
+253 FSSKVIDN
-261 NFDEVSNDNAEHPMI
+261 NFDEVSNENAEHPMI

-290 RRPTLTAKGVQFV
+290 RRPTLAAKGVQFV

-313 ADIKENNDDINTFG
+313 ADIRKNNDNINTFG
-327 YEIPVGTVTI
+327 YEIPVGNVTI
-337 WSEREGTN
+337 WSEKDDN
-345 KRVLDN
+345 KRILDYT
-351 EKIGD
+351 KIGD

-364 VKANKA
+364 VKANKE
-370 LAVQAAEIKAKTT
+370 LAIQAAKIKAKTT
-383 AFNQKANARAAA
+383 AFNQKVNTRAAA
-395 EKERIAKKVEKTH
+395 EKERIAKEVEKAH

-419 LKNSNKVDDVAS
+419 LKNPNKVDDVAS